1 MPPLKSDLPTVER
14 EAGVP
19 ARGQEHAAG
28 LPRARPR
35 PRLSYGAPA
44 TRRMRSVTQDGHGV
58 PARPRL
64 GFEAGGAGRGVG
76 ARQARS
82 LVGVS
87 VCFTPTKY

>member
-1 MPPLKSDLPTVER
+1 MPPPTSDLPTVER

-19 ARGQEHAAG
+19 ARGQERAAG

-44 TRRMRSVTQDGHGV
+44 ARRMRSVTQDGHGV

-76 ARQARS
+76 ARQARFACWCEC
-82 LVGVS
+82 V
-87 VCFTPTKY
+87 FYPN